1 MNDMT
6 TSKPGTSPEAATV
19 RLERLLPGPIER
31 VWAYL
36 TESDKRATWFASGV
50 FDLRVG
56 GKADLHFDHANLS
69 SEKIPPEEYKEKMKN
84 CDFPGTITRLEPP
97 RVLGFTFGGT
107 TPQSEVTFELEP
119 RGKDVLLV
127 ITHRRLANRGYMVG
141 VASGWDAHVGI
152 LSDRLNGVEPRPFW
166 TTHAKLKG
174 EYEAT
179 L

>member
-1 MNDMT
+1 MNDMA
-6 TSKPGTSPEAATV
+6 TSNLGTSPEAATV

-36 TESDKRATWFASGV
+36 TESDKRATWFASGL

-56 GKADLHFDHANLS
+56 GKADLHFDHSNISA
-69 SEKIPPEEYKEKMKN
+69 EKRPSDEYKATK
-84 CDFPGTITRLEPP
+84 CDFPGTITRVEPP
-97 RVLGFTFGGT
+97 RVLAFTFGAT

-127 ITHRRLANRGYMVG
+127 ITHRRLADRNYMVG
-141 VASGWDAHVGI
+141 VASGWDTHVGI
-152 LSDRLNGVEPRPFW
+152 LADRLNGVEPRPFY
-166 TTHAKLKG
+166 TTHAKLKR
-174 EYEAT
+174 EYEAQ